1 MATSPIN
8 TNQTNETN
16 QINQTDHS
24 QKVIFTTN
32 FPCFTKISGDQPHGC
47 SESSHKRIGI
57 ERESGIVGIISLH
70 SCQRPPLY
78 KDLASKS
85 RKRQLSQARG
95 VVCYLAVD
103 ELGYSGDDVARML
116 RISGRGVSDFRERG
130 KKILDKPEIIRE
142 YLA

>member
-1 MATSPIN
+1 MKDA
-8 TNQTNETN
+8 NE
-16 QINQTDHS
+16 
-24 QKVIFTTN
+24 VL
-32 FPCFTKISGDQPHGC
+32 DQRA
-47 SESSHKRIGI
+47 KFD
-57 ERESGIVGIISLH
+57 ISLVELI
-70 SCQRPPLY
+70 SRVCAKFGITV

-116 RISGRGVSDFRERG
+116 RISGRGVSDCRERG
-130 KKILDKPEIIRE
+130 KKILDKPEIISE